1 MTTENTNSE
10 AALPPT
16 PCSAWIARGEQ
27 DPPEGGERILVFSP
41 CYPKGHEMR
50 YRILDA
56 RFFKIVTEATHFQIL
71 EPNTLL

>member
-1 MTTENTNSE
+1 MSE
-10 AALPPT
+10 ESREDVTALPPT

-27 DPPEGGERILVFSP
+27 PAPEDGERILVFSP

-50 YRILDA
+50 HRILDA

-71 EPNTLL
+71 EPNKQL